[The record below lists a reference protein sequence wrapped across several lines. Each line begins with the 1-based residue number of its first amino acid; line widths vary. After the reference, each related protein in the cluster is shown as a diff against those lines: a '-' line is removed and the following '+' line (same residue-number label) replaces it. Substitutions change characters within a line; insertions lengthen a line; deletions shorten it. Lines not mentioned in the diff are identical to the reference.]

1 MITGRQVRAARALL
15 NWKQEMLAEKA
26 LVALTALKRL
36 ESERGLPVHE
46 GTRDQVR
53 RALEAAGILFVE
65 SDRGRGIMLLNE
77 APSQFGADSGPAS
90 ELERGSRLRDMNTVT
105 ISMDSPTMHSPPLDP
120 PVADA
125 APTDGIL
132 TGYDEQHLVTYLRLL
147 DAAKRRRRLAGGCK
161 ARPAYRP
168 RPRTGP
174 RAARVGYPPGARPLD
189 DGERLPP
196 PPARRRPPLSLGSLP
211 NRQRALP
218 VVVVA
223 IPPLAIES
231 SI

>member
-77 APSQFGADSGPAS
+77 APTSSARTRVPRPNLNAATLAGH
-90 ELERGSRLRDMNTVT
+90 EYRT

-147 DAAKRRRRLAGGCK
+147 DADEGRRRLAGGRE
-161 ARPAYRP
+161 AGPAHRP

-174 RAARVGYPPGARPLD
+174 RAARVGYPLGARPLD

-211 NRQRALP
+211 NRQRPLP
-218 VVVVA
+218 VVRVA